1 MAETRLYRR
10 RAVRSSGVAAVYGD
24 SGTATARSVKN
35 GWPTGNPAGSSIA
48 SRERRGHST
57 RYTACD
63 GSDGRA
69 DGRRLQRRTAAQT
82 ACFGRFRMLVGVA
95 PKTTA
100 GWCCP
105 TTAERKRKKKKTA
118 TVPENRRADL
128 CSFCPRHGLFCLW
141 CLWPAG
147 GPCFEH
153 CRRLMDQSVNR
164 GVRTGT
170 SR

>member
-10 RAVRSSGVAAVYGD
+10 RAVRSSGVVAVLGY
-24 SGTATARSVKN
+24 SGTTTARSVKK
-35 GWPTGNPAGSSIA
+35 GSPTGNPAGSSIA

-57 RYTACD
+57 RYTACA

-69 DGRRLQRRTAAQT
+69 DGRRLHRRNAAQT

-105 TTAERKRKKKKTA
+105 TSAKQKKNKKMLLRPKIEELIYAPSVQGTACFVSGVSGRRVVLVLS
-118 TVPENRRADL
+118 TV
-128 CSFCPRHGLFCLW
+128 
-141 CLWPAG
+141 
-147 GPCFEH
+147 GP
-153 CRRLMDQSVNR
+153 
-164 GVRTGT
+164 
-170 SR
+170 